1 MKRSVQI
8 VSIGI
13 AAALFVA
20 EIPSL
25 TGRPSFGPPVLLAQE
40 GGWKVEYDS
49 VCSKTDLA
57 MALSGE
63 ELKALIARCDQL
75 KPKVEAEEEST
86 RKVYL
91 RRLQMCRELYK
102 YVLDSKGTKQ

>member
-1 MKRSVQI
+1 MKRSVRI

-57 MALSGE
+57 MTLPRE
-63 ELKALIARCDQL
+63 ELSALIDRCDKL
-75 KPKVEAEEEST
+75 RPKIELEEEST
-86 RKVYL
+86 RKIYL

-102 YVLDSKGTKQ
+102 FVLEAKEPK

>member
-1 MKRSVQI
+1 MKRSVRI

-25 TGRPSFGPPVLLAQE
+25 TGRLSFGPPVLLAQE

-57 MALSGE
+57 MTLPRE
-63 ELKALIARCDQL
+63 ELSALIDRCDNL
-75 KPKVEAEEEST
+75 RPKIELEEEST
-86 RKVYL
+86 RKIYL

-102 YVLDSKGTKQ
+102 FVLEAKEPK